1 MLDIVHYVVSTK
13 VINDFERRV
22 DKVDQAGEQYIY
34 TTNLILP
41 KHVFWAET
49 KIYNLSA
56 QTQNALVKKISDIFQ
71 RWGCLVTTKHP
82 R

>member
-13 VINDFERRV
+13 VINDFEWRV
-22 DKVDQAGEQYIY
+22 DKVDQAGEQY

-56 QTQNALVKKISDIFQ
+56 QIQNALVKKIIRHISEMGMLGYNIAS
-71 RWGCLVTTKHP
+71 
-82 R
+82 